1 MDETA
6 PPTPEQNKEAM
17 QALCTA
23 FYCLNDMLETAGV
36 LIPGV
41 LASNIRRLRTD
52 SAYFNSCLAGI
63 AANLDARIFRPSDRT
78 RPVLLALDG
87 GRGKYPDPGF
97 DADAID
103 SQCIAGA
110 SNEAGRP
117 LQQQRPTL
125 TTET

>member
-1 MDETA
+1 MDETE

-41 LASNIRRLRTD
+41 LASNVRRLRTD
-52 SAYFNSCLAGI
+52 SAYFNSCLASI
-63 AANLDARIFRPSDRT
+63 AANLDARTFRPSDRT

-87 GRGKYPDPGF
+87 GK
-97 DADAID
+97 
-103 SQCIAGA
+103 AGA
-110 SNEAGRP
+110 PPPDEPQGVP
-117 LQQQRPTL
+117 
-125 TTET
+125 